1 MSRHSIGTLDA
12 FPDGAGTKIEIGS
25 ATIAVFRVDDCVYA
39 IADRCSHME
48 ASLSEGELFG
58 FEIECPRHGAEFD
71 IKTGAVCSL
80 PATKPVASYPT
91 EITDGEVFLTIE
103 DEASD
108 E

>member
-1 MSRHSIGTLDA
+1 MSRHSIGALDT
-12 FPDGAGTKIEIGS
+12 FPEGAGTKIEIGS
-25 ATIAVFRVDDCVYA
+25 ATIAVFRVEDCVYA
-39 IADRCSHME
+39 IADRCSHAE

-71 IKTGAVCSL
+71 IRTGAVCSL
-80 PATKPVASYPT
+80 PATKPVASYTT
-91 EITDGEVFLTIE
+91 EITNGEVVLTIE

>member
-1 MSRHSIGTLDA
+1 MSRHFIGALDT
-12 FPDGAGTKIEIGS
+12 FPDGVGTKIEIGS
-25 ATIAVFRVDDCVYA
+25 VTVAVFRVEDCVYA
-39 IADRCSHME
+39 INDRCSHAE

-58 FEIECPRHGAEFD
+58 FDIECPRHGAEFD
-71 IKTGAVCSL
+71 IKTGAVRSL